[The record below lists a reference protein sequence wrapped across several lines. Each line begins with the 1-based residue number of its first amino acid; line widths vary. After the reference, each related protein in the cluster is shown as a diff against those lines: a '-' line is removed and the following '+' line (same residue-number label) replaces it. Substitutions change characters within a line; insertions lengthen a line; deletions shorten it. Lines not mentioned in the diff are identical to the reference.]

1 MSYSIDLQ
9 DRQMITVHQYNSINN
24 RKFHDSLLNKQR
36 QTDVREHKKKIGN
49 DTSSMGALLLI

>member
-9 DRQMITVHQYNSINN
+9 DRQMITVHQYNSINT

-49 DTSSMGALLLI
+49 ATSSMGALLLI